1 MEEKV
6 IYISGPMTG
15 EPNYRNIFKK
25 HEDALVSLGNKVFN
39 PVYLSDYLIASH
51 HIDEKTAWTEE
62 MRGFF
67 LKEDIKALL
76 QCDSI
81 YMIPGWEFSRGA
93 TFEKEVAEK
102 CGMKVIY
109 GMEL

>member
-1 MEEKV
+1 M
-6 IYISGPMTG
+6 IYLSGKMTG
-15 EPNYRNIFKK
+15 EPNYRKIFKK
-25 HEDALVSLGNKVFN
+25 YEKVLTLMGYEVFN
-39 PVYLSDYLIASH
+39 PVYLSDYLIESH
-51 HIDEKTAWTEE
+51 HIDKKTAWTEE

-81 YMIPGWEFSRGA
+81 YMIPGWESSRGA

-102 CGMKVIY
+102 CGIKVILSLNLQVY
-109 GMEL
+109 P